1 MFSRRLRHEDYAQ
14 DRTEAKDDLAEA
26 VGLVRSLGWRVAGA
40 WTLTVPKRSTRGH
53 KGIKRMGRLFGKGQ
67 MARLGE
73 VIGQYVDP
81 SGVARAG
88 ANGAAQSADLE
99 DEGGEGD
106 EEGEGGRLAREGLEE
121 EEAEEAME
129 EEEELEVYYE
139 GGAKVQEESLVAAS
153 VPPDVTDVAHL
164 GHDLEAPPPDLA
176 PRGFA
181 VFINT
186 PELLGT
192 QQALFQGAWG
202 CQVLDRFTV
211 VLQIFRA
218 RAATRE
224 AHLRLE
230 LAELD
235 FNAARLSDA
244 TVWQVGKGRD
254 QQRGGGGGSTR
265 GGPGE
270 KALLEKKSELAQ
282 RRTALQRK
290 LKGSSGR
297 SEGLRGTARTRD
309 ADAGRRVPLV
319 ALVGYTNA
327 GKSALQERLA
337 PRPKLERR
345 ASDALF
351 ASLDTHSRR
360 GHLASGNEA
369 VFVDTVGF
377 IRRLSP
383 GLRGCFG
390 DTLQAASEADLL
402 LHVLDASS
410 PFLAQQRAAVR
421 ATLGEL
427 ELPAALLAG
436 CIEVYTKA
444 DLLDEEARR
453 QWRQRLD
460 EDPPD
465 GGALLV
471 SAVDGSGLSELTSAI
486 ATHLDARLGRARKT
500 LRLPLDG
507 GRALSQQLAFL
518 HGHPRVSVVE
528 QRDSDD
534 GSALEVVADMD
545 QDTHRMFVGRRW
557 T

>member
-1 MFSRRLRHEDYAQ
+1 
-14 DRTEAKDDLAEA
+14 
-26 VGLVRSLGWRVAGA
+26 
-40 WTLTVPKRSTRGH
+40 
-53 KGIKRMGRLFGKGQ
+53 
-67 MARLGE
+67 MARISE

-81 SGVARAG
+81 KG
-88 ANGAAQSADLE
+88 AAGAAQPEDVE
-99 DEGGEGD
+99 DEGDEDDEGGEGS
-106 EEGEGGRLAREGLEE
+106 GRGRLARDGLA
-121 EEAEEAME
+121 EEAEEETEETEEEEE
-129 EEEELEVYYE
+129 EEEELEVYYQ
-139 GGAKVQEESLVAAS
+139 GGAKVQEESLAVAS
-153 VPPDVTDVAHL
+153 VPPDVAASNL
-164 GHDLEAPPPDLA
+164 GYDLEAPPPDQA

-202 CQVLDRFTV
+202 CQVLVRFTVKPNPNLKHHCANPNPNPSQVLDRFTV

-235 FNAARLSDA
+235 FNAARLSDS

-297 SEGLRGTARTRD
+297 SEGLRGTARARD

-337 PRPKLERR
+337 PRPKLESR

-390 DTLQAASEADLL
+390 DTLQAATEADLL

-427 ELPAALLAG
+427 ELPAALLSG

-444 DLLDEEARR
+444 DLLDEEARH
-453 QWRQRLD
+453 QWRATLD

-471 SAVDGSGLSELTSAI
+471 SAVDGSGLRELTSSI
-486 ATHLDARLGRARKT
+486 SEHLDAKLGRARKT

-528 QRDSDD
+528 QHDSDD

-545 QDTHRMFVGRRW
+545 EDTHRMFVGRRW

>member
-1 MFSRRLRHEDYAQ
+1 
-14 DRTEAKDDLAEA
+14 
-26 VGLVRSLGWRVAGA
+26 
-40 WTLTVPKRSTRGH
+40 
-53 KGIKRMGRLFGKGQ
+53 
-67 MARLGE
+67 MARLSE
-73 VIGQYVDP
+73 VIGRYVDP
-81 SGVARAG
+81 P
-88 ANGAAQSADLE
+88 GAAPPADDESGE
-99 DEGGEGD
+99 DD
-106 EEGEGGRLAREGLEE
+106 EEGERGALVRDGFMEE
-121 EEAEEAME
+121 EEEEE
-129 EEEELEVYYE
+129 EVEEEELEVFYQ
-139 GGAKVQEESLVAAS
+139 GGAKVQEETLVAAS
-153 VPPDVTDVAHL
+153 VPPDATDASPL
-164 GHDLEAPPPDLA
+164 PGNDLEAPPPDQP

-181 VFINT
+181 VFINA
-186 PELLGT
+186 PELLGM
-192 QQALFQGAWG
+192 QQALFQRAWG

-235 FNAARLSDA
+235 FHAARLSDD

-282 RRTALQRK
+282 RRAALRRK

-297 SEGLRGTARTRD
+297 SEGLRGTARARD
-309 ADAGRRVPLV
+309 ADAGRRVPRV

-369 VFVDTVGF
+369 LFVDTVGF

-383 GLRGCFG
+383 GLRGCFE
-390 DTLQAASEADLL
+390 DTLQAAAEADLL

-421 ATLGEL
+421 ATLGAL
-427 ELPAALLAG
+427 ELPPALLSG

-453 QWRQRLD
+453 QWRDAL
-460 EDPPD
+460 EEEPSD

-486 ATHLDARLGRARKT
+486 STQLGARLGRARKT

-507 GRALSQQLAFL
+507 GAALAQQLAFL
-518 HGHPRVSVVE
+518 HGHPRVAVVE

-545 QDTHRMFVGRRW
+545 EGTHRMFVGQRW

>member
-1 MFSRRLRHEDYAQ
+1 MAGLENLRILGFGNPLLDISAVVDDAEFPKWKVKAGDIVLADPPPMGVGIDLQMYKDYVKSHEVEYIAGGATQ
-14 DRTEAKDDLAEA
+14 NTI
-26 VGLVRSLGWRVAGA
+26 RVAQWVTGA
-40 WTLTVPKRSTRGH
+40 AGATG
-53 KGIKRMGRLFGKGQ
+53 
-67 MARLGE
+67 
-73 VIGQYVDP
+73 YVGSVGADEN
-81 SGVARAG
+81 GAMLEKCARADG
-88 ANGAAQSADLE
+88 VNVQYMKQPSTPTGTCAVLVSKEGERALVTNLAAAN
-99 DEGGEGD
+99 
-106 EEGEGGRLAREGLEE
+106 EGGRADASEDGDEGNISS
-121 EEAEEAME
+121 AE
-129 EEEELEVYYE
+129 V
-139 GGAKVQEESLVAAS
+139 S
-153 VPPDVTDVAHL
+153 
-164 GHDLEAPPPDLA
+164 
-176 PRGFA
+176 
-181 VFINT
+181 
-186 PELLGT
+186 
-192 QQALFQGAWG
+192 
-202 CQVLDRFTV
+202 
-211 VLQIFRA
+211 
-218 RAATRE
+218 
-224 AHLRLE
+224 
-230 LAELD
+230 
-235 FNAARLSDA
+235 AAR
-244 TVWQVGKGRD
+244 Q

-282 RRTALQRK
+282 RRAALRRK

-297 SEGLRGTARTRD
+297 SEGLRGTARARD
-309 ADAGRRVPLV
+309 ADAGRRVPRV

-369 VFVDTVGF
+369 LFVDTVGF

-383 GLRGCFG
+383 GLRGCFE
-390 DTLQAASEADLL
+390 DTLQAAAEADLL

-421 ATLGEL
+421 ATLGAL
-427 ELPAALLAG
+427 ELPPALLSG

-453 QWRQRLD
+453 QWRDAL
-460 EDPPD
+460 EEEPSD

-486 ATHLDARLGRARKT
+486 STQLGARLGRARKT

-507 GRALSQQLAFL
+507 GAALAQQLAFL
-518 HGHPRVSVVE
+518 HGHPRVAVVE

-545 QDTHRMFVGRRW
+545 EGTHRMFVGQRW